1 MESQK
6 VSATHLMVSLLG
18 SEKKEIGIILTYG
31 LGVGILS
38 LAVPVGVQTLVN
50 TIGFGAINQP
60 VLFLV
65 FAVFLGLAAAGFLRG
80 IQVLMVELLQK
91 RFFTVV
97 ALELAYRIPRVKI
110 ETRSQQKFPE
120 LVNRFFDVLTVQKS
134 GATLLLEGFAL
145 ALQII
150 LGLLL
155 LAFYHWFL
163 LAFAILLVIGVS
175 IILFVLGRGA
185 VDTAIEESVQKY
197 RVAAWL
203 EELAARPLL
212 FRSADARELALQRAD
227 EVVGAY
233 LNARAEHF
241 RILLRQVIGSLT
253 LQAIASSGLLGIG
266 AWLVVRNQ
274 LTLGQLVA
282 AEIVVTTALGS
293 LAKFQKHLEAFY
305 DLVAALDKLEG
316 LMDLPLEREV
326 EERLPV
332 TSGPVGI
339 ELRSVGFEYEEGE
352 PFLSEVSFK
361 VDPGNRVA
369 ILGSNASGKS
379 TLVDLIYGIKEPS
392 RGTLV
397 LDGRD
402 YRDISPETLRDQ
414 ITLIRGVELL
424 PDSIFENVRA
434 GRQHLNT
441 DDVRIAL
448 EQAGILEEVQALEEG
463 MQTQLGSDGSPLSV
477 TQARA
482 LVLAR
487 AIVGK
492 PRLLLVDE
500 SLDELD
506 EQSREA
512 ALRVLMDD
520 DAPWTLILSTNDNE
534 LAKRFERTV
543 SLEQLKSRRSA

>member
-1 MESQK
+1 
-6 VSATHLMVSLLG
+6 MV
-18 SEKKEIGIILTYG
+18 LTYG
-31 LGVGILS
+31 VGVGVLS

-50 TIGFGAINQP
+50 TINFGAMNQP
-60 VLFLV
+60 LLFLI
-65 FAVFLGLAAAGFLRG
+65 FAVFTGLACAAFLRG
-80 IQVLMVELLQK
+80 VQVLMVELLQK
-91 RFFTVV
+91 RFFAVV

-110 ETRSQQKFPE
+110 EATSRQKFPE

-145 ALQII
+145 ALQIV

-163 LAFAILLVIGVS
+163 LAFAILLVAGVS
-175 IILFVLGRGA
+175 FVILVLGRGA
-185 VDTAIEESVQKY
+185 VGTAIEESVQKY

-203 EELAARPLL
+203 EDLAARPLL
-212 FRSADARELALQRAD
+212 FRSREAREWAIDRAD
-227 EVVGAY
+227 EVVEAY
-233 LNARAEHF
+233 LNARTEHF
-241 RILLRQVIGSLT
+241 RILLRQIVGSLT

-266 AWLVVRNQ
+266 AWLVVKNQ

-305 DLVAALDKLEG
+305 DLVAALDKLDG
-316 LMDLPLEREV
+316 LMALPLEREV
-326 EERLPV
+326 EEQLPV
-332 TSGPVGI
+332 KLGPATI
-339 ELRSVGFEYEEGE
+339 ELRSVGFEYQEGE
-352 PFLSEVSFK
+352 PILDD
-361 VDPGNRVA
+361 VDLKIEAGNRVA

-392 RGTLV
+392 RGTLL

-402 YRDISPETLRDQ
+402 YRDISPENLRDQ
-414 ITLIRGVELL
+414 ISLIRGLELL
-424 PDSIFENVRA
+424 SDSIFENVRA
-434 GRQHLNT
+434 GRQNLNT
-441 DDVRIAL
+441 DDVTRAL
-448 EQAGILEEVQALEEG
+448 DQAGILEEVQALDEG
-463 MQTQLGSDGSPLSV
+463 MRTQLGSDGGPLSA
-477 TQARA
+477 TQAHA

-492 PRLLLVDE
+492 PRLLLLDE

-506 EQSREA
+506 DLSREA

-520 DAPWTLILSTNDNE
+520 RAPWTLILSTHDTE
-534 LAKRFERTV
+534 LAKRFERTI
-543 SLEQLKSRRSA
+543 SIEQLKGRRSA